1 MRCLASFLR
10 ELCRFSL
17 SACSVSVRVS
27 YAGLK
32 RIPPYPDVRPAP
44 LVRLL
49 CPPDEPHA
57 MLSQPFLHSWGQRA
71 PARPGSALSAG
82 SLLLPGDARR
92 RGRGRGWAVRAPG
105 PLAHLS
111 WETKCAHTPVIT
123 DTHVP
128 VRLCLHPPRP
138 PPCLLSWFA
147 RLRAQ
152 APGTVCVH
160 GHPLALNPGPWLQ
173 EGRHSHRCMSSES

>member
-128 VRLCLHPPRP
+128 VRLCLHPPSSTS
-138 PPCLLSWFA
+138 LSA
-147 RLRAQ
+147 EL
-152 APGTVCVH
+152 VCQT
-160 GHPLALNPGPWLQ
+160 ASPGPGHCVCPWAPTGPEPRSLAAERSPFSQ
-173 EGRHSHRCMSSES
+173 MCEL